1 MTNQKLS
8 DEILRQKIQ
17 DIVTTEKHLKEGN
30 ECYLIPAGWYDRL
43 FRFVHENASRPP
55 QINTR
60 RLFQNRSAKLKK
72 DLVDFS
78 DYVIISKKLWN
89 LLRSQFSSTQ
99 EIMRRVIKNYKT
111 NQLFVELFP
120 IEINVVFGNNKK
132 IIQSTKGKDDDDEE
146 EEDTLNKEEDIGD
159 EEGDTADEEE
169 DIGGEE
175 DTGEEGADK
184 EEEEEKAKNYHI

>member
-120 IEINVVFGNNKK
+120 IEIN
-132 IIQSTKGKDDDDEE
+132 STKGKDDDEEE

-159 EEGDTADEEE
+159 EEGDTADDEE